1 MKRKLK
7 QKKGETLVE
16 TLVSLVIIAL
26 ALMMLPGAVVAA
38 ARVNAQVEKQVIFM
52 EKTSLAEK
60 GTSAGTCNVSFTAEG
75 NTHTIENVEVTRFGS
90 EETGLYE
97 VGLKNIGD

>member
-52 EKTSLAEK
+52 EKTAAAEK
-60 GTSAGTCNVSFTAEG
+60 GTSTGTCDVTFSDGINSFTVD
-75 NTHTIENVEVTRFGS
+75 NVEVTRFGS

-97 VGLKNIGD
+97 VGLKTFGE